1 MKFKSRDEV
10 YNFLKPLVDA
20 ENLELVDV
28 EIKPSKNSS
37 ITVYVD
43 TEDGIDLNTLEKF
56 HNIINDP
63 LDELDPTY
71 GEAYTLNVSSPGLD
85 RPFKTTRDYEK
96 HLGEK
101 VEVKLYAPVKGKKFF
116 EGVMTDFDENTVTVQ
131 IGDSVEKF
139 EKTRIAKI
147 NVAIE
152 FN

>member
-10 YNFLKPLVDA
+10 YNFLKPLADA

>member
-10 YNFLKPLVDA
+10 YNFLKPLADA

-56 HNIINDP
+56 HNIINYL

>member
-10 YNFLKPLVDA
+10 YNFLKPLADA

-116 EGVMTDFDENTVTVQ
+116 EGVMTDFDENTVSVQ